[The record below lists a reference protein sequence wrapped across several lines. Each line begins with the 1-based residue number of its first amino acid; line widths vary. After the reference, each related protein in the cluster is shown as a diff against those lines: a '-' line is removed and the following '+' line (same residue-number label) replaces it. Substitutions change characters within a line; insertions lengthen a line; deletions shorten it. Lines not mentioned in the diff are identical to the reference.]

1 MSHCMVNFPLL
12 MNKGDGIRGKPVLDF
27 SLLPL
32 GFWDGKIN
40 D

>member
-1 MSHCMVNFPLL
+1 
-12 MNKGDGIRGKPVLDF
+12 MNKGDGFGGKPMLDF

-32 GFWDGKIN
+32 GFWNSKIN